1 MTTFSSDVWFESES
15 SFIQDKAGFD
25 NWRVHHVCMYAYF
38 YWHLHDL
45 GHVYVDTYPH
55 FPNDFLEFSKFF
67 WFLQWF
73 KNLLLYI

>member
-1 MTTFSSDVWFESES
+1 MYGLNLSLPLYRIRQGSTIGV
-15 SFIQDKAGFD
+15 
-25 NWRVHHVCMYAYF
+25 RRVCMYAYF
-38 YWHLHDL
+38 YWHSHDL

-55 FPNDFLEFSKFF
+55 FPYDFLEFSKFF